1 MRGRLFTGD
10 TIYPF
15 TCMHLD
21 CLGSNVEDFQATL
34 GKLTDF
40 TAAHVP
46 HRWLPAQCMICGCA
60 VQPGIKM
67 AAGHVQENLDP
78 EGLAQVATL
87 VGTVQAGML
96 QPSSVDD
103 GYGEYT
109 DGMFSIMMKI
119 PSQ

>member
-1 MRGRLFTGD
+1 
-10 TIYPF
+10 
-15 TCMHLD
+15 
-21 CLGSNVEDFQATL
+21 
-34 GKLTDF
+34 
-40 TAAHVP
+40 
-46 HRWLPAQCMICGCA
+46 
-60 VQPGIKM
+60 M

-87 VGTVQAGML
+87 VGSVQAGML